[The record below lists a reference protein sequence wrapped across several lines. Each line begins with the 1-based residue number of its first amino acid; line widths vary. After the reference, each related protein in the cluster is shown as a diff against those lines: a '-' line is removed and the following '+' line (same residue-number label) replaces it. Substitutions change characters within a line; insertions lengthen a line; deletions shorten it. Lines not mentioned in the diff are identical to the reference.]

1 MTIEEKIEIEQ
12 GQFYKHVRGDY
23 YEIKYLN
30 EDIVILFDGNNYRME
45 SVDYFKDC
53 LESGMFEYQ
62 SEFELNES
70 EERIPFE
77 EINWVGDEGISS
89 LENADLTTPQK
100 LSYVTDE
107 RLLNLNAIGQKAVD
121 NIREWNKKN
130 SNSSVEM

>member
-1 MTIEEKIEIEQ
+1 MTIEEKIEIKR

-30 EDIVILFDGNNYRME
+30 EDIVLLFDGNNYRME
-45 SVDYFKDC
+45 SVDYFNDC

-62 SEFELNES
+62 SDFELNES

-77 EINWVGDEGISS
+77 EIDWVGEEGIAS

-121 NIREWNKKN
+121 NIREW
-130 SNSSVEM
+130 VEGDGTVEL